1 MMNLT
6 TYVLKILFFD
16 IFRPL
21 QYLWY
26 IFYLFDNTIMFII
39 ALQ

>member
-1 MMNLT
+1 MNLT

-21 QYLWY
+21 QYL
-26 IFYLFDNTIMFII
+26 
-39 ALQ
+39 